1 MKFLKKIKN
10 NAVLSNISWIVI
22 GRIIYML
29 LNFIVSLI
37 VARYLGPSQYGLLGY
52 AASYTTF
59 FASICSLGINSI
71 IVKELINNPKNNG
84 EILGTSIFL
93 RIISSILSFLII
105 IFITFIVDMNE
116 TTTKIIVS
124 LYAIHIIFQSFELL
138 KYWFQSKLQSK
149 YSEIAASFAYIS
161 MAIYMVILLI
171 YKKNVLWFSI
181 ASSIEYLILAI
192 SLYIMYKKKQ
202 GQKLKVNQ
210 SLIKRLLSESYHFII
225 SGMMISIYNSTDRFM
240 LKQMLSE
247 SDVAYYTTAV
257 TISGLCTF
265 LLSAIIQS
273 LTPVIIESKNKNND
287 LYEKR
292 NKELYA
298 IVFYISTIISLF
310 IAIFSKIIINTL
322 YGESYLP
329 ATIPLIILTWYTAF
343 SYLGVARD
351 PWIVC
356 EKKQNYSKYIYII
369 AAFVNIIINYALIPI
384 WGASGAAFE
393 SLVTQIG
400 TVLIFPLLFRDLR
413 PNVKLIFEA
422 IFLKNII
429 EKKGSDKMF

>member
-1 MKFLKKIKN
+1 
-10 NAVLSNISWIVI
+10 
-22 GRIIYML
+22 
-29 LNFIVSLI
+29 
-37 VARYLGPSQYGLLGY
+37 
-52 AASYTTF
+52 
-59 FASICSLGINSI
+59 
-71 IVKELINNPKNNG
+71 
-84 EILGTSIFL
+84 
-93 RIISSILSFLII
+93 
-105 IFITFIVDMNE
+105 
-116 TTTKIIVS
+116 
-124 LYAIHIIFQSFELL
+124 
-138 KYWFQSKLQSK
+138 
-149 YSEIAASFAYIS
+149 

-384 WGASGAAFE
+384 WGASGAAFA

-400 TVLIFPLLFRDLR
+400 TVLIFPLLYRDLR

>member
-384 WGASGAAFE
+384 WGASGAAFA